1 MKQIVSILI
10 LLAIIIIL
18 DTVTLFNTDNSIKIL
33 DHDIERLKS
42 SIEEEKKNEID
53 SNMKNLENNWRKCK
67 ESLSFYIE
75 HDELEKVE
83 TEIVAFKSNIEVEE
97 YETASEQIAKAKFIL
112 EHIAEKNKLKLKNIF

>member
-1 MKQIVSILI
+1 MKQAISILI

-18 DTVTLFNTDNSIKIL
+18 DTITLFNTDNSIKIL
-33 DHDIERLKS
+33 SEDIESLKS
-42 SIEEEKKNEID
+42 SIEEEIKNEID
-53 SNMKNLENNWRKCK
+53 SNMEKLENDWKKCK

-97 YETASEQIAKAKFIL
+97 YETASEQISKAKFIL
-112 EHIAEKNKLKLKNIF
+112 EHIAEKNKLRLKNIF